1 MFKRANKITALLV
14 AATSVMSVVPAMAAT
29 KLGTK
34 DGTIEKA
41 VAFSDGK
48 YLYQGYRT
56 DDDDSGLYYNAGDKD
71 KKLDDAS
78 EIDTEYGKYDD
89 KYVAAQDGN
98 DKYIVDLST
107 GKISD
112 DDTPSDLQETAQ
124 TKLENKLKKTDRY
137 NNDNVKVGTLQT
149 ISSSTGVD
157 EFEDVWYA
165 YSASTGGA
173 VSATTTDGA
182 ANISYSGYTNN
193 SGTYIDCSKDLNVY
207 VYNGYKMVKLE
218 ELGDQDVASDS
229 DKAKGAHDVKVTSI
243 TYLKTLAQDDKYIYR
258 LVKVHV
264 DGAQLVDSK
273 STNVKETNPE
283 ELYFVQ
289 KISKEQGDKEK
300 DAYLPKTT
308 ESYQIADTLGD
319 GDVSDAYVAIMN
331 AYNYNHTEKD
341 YYTYAVDG
349 CLYSTFRDSDK
360 VKTIKMSLKTSEKLK
375 KDNISNGDKIDG
387 HVVKKDGDKD
397 QKIEETNS
405 NSAWTVDTKGNVWAL
420 KDGEILESTKIGDFK
435 TVYTVDRSFDSLDV
449 YDENN
454 LIAWEDGGDAYTTV
468 GEGKKQAED
477 DAAAV
482 TPATPAKVGWDKL
495 ADGTWN
501 FYDAT
506 GAKVANNWVNVGG
519 AWYFLKADGVMATGW
534 QQVGGTWYYL
544 AGSGAMATGW
554 INDGG
559 NWYYLNASG
568 AMLANTTTPD
578 GYYVGPSGAWVR

>member
-14 AATSVMSVVPAMAAT
+14 AATSVMAIVPAMAAT

-98 DKYIVDLST
+98 NKYVVDLST

-112 DDTPSDLQETAQ
+112 DDTPSDLKETAQ

-137 NNDNVKVGTLQT
+137 NNDNVKVGTLQP

-173 VSATTTDGA
+173 ISTTTTDGA

-193 SGTYIDCSKDLNVY
+193 SGTYIDCSKDLNIY
-207 VYNGYKMVKLE
+207 VYNGYKMIKLE
-218 ELGDQDVASDS
+218 ELGDQDVASS
-229 DKAKGAHDVKVTSI
+229 EDKAKGAHDVKVTSI
-243 TYLKTLAQDDKYIYR
+243 TYLKTLAQDSKYIYR

-264 DGAQLVDSK
+264 DGAQLVDSV
-273 STNVKETNPE
+273 SGGTETNPQ
-283 ELYFVQ
+283 ELYYVQ
-289 KISKEQGDKEK
+289 KISKEQSGSKEK

-319 GDVSDAYVAIMN
+319 GDVKDAYNAIMDS
-331 AYNYNHTEKD
+331 YNYNGTAKD
-341 YYTYAVDG
+341 YYTYVVEG

-375 KDNISNGDKIDG
+375 KNNVSNGDKVDG

-449 YDENN
+449 YDEKN

-468 GEGKKQAED
+468 GEGTKQAAD

-482 TPATPAKVGWDKL
+482 TPVTPAKVGWDKL

-578 GYYVGPSGAWVR
+578 GYYVGASGAWVR